1 MSRVSPIKVD
11 IQKHFENILKYLQ
24 LALIMIFNQIQGPM
38 KLHNR
43 ILLALHKSIYLLLI
57 HVVQKL
63 LLQQKS
69 LL

>member
-24 LALIMIFNQIQGPM
+24 FALIMIFNQIQGLM

-43 ILLALHKSIYLLLI
+43 ILLALHKSIHLLLI

-63 LLQQKS
+63 LLQQRS

>member
-11 IQKHFENILKYLQ
+11 IQKLFENILKYLQ

-38 KLHNR
+38 KLHKR

-63 LLQQKS
+63 LLQQRS

>member
-24 LALIMIFNQIQGPM
+24 LALIMIFNQIQGLM

-57 HVVQKL
+57 RVVQKL
-63 LLQQKS
+63 LLQQRS